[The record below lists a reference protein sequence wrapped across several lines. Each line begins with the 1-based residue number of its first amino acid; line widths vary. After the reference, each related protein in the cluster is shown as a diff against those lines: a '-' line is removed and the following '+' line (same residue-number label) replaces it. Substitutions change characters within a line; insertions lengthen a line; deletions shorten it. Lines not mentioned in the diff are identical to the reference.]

1 MRLQQIIHIIQEN
14 LLLGIIGVIALG
26 IFLWIGYFVIYKKI
40 LKGKRNFSRKKLIM
54 GGLFTCYIIMVLG
67 VTFLNRSSFFERS
80 FNIHFLSSYIEAWNN
95 FSIWHWQFIIF
106 NILMFVPLGILLPLM
121 HKRFHQL
128 KWTIAAGLLFT
139 LLIEGVQ
146 YATGFG
152 IFDLDDVFNNLL
164 GTWVGFG
171 IVKAIM
177 SLRQGQEKRF
187 RKALGNLSPLF
198 IVIALFSGIFALYHL
213 QEFGNLSTAPVYRVN
228 MNDVKTTLHVE
239 LSKERKMVPIYQA
252 PTLTKDSAKE
262 FAREFFNKM
271 EADWSDVKITDLDN
285 EVIYEIGK
293 YHLWVKCLDGS
304 YDFNNFSIDYESVQG
319 INVAES
325 QVLNGLKKFGISI
338 PEGATVNKREDGGF
352 GWIVDKKIV
361 GDRLTDGELYCTVD
375 KDSTIRYINNQL
387 VVSKKVRNV
396 PIKSEMDAYQE
407 LLEGKFFTYLK
418 DLIEKIEILQVE
430 LEYQLDSKGFNQP
443 IYVFDCNIN
452 GEEYP
457 IFISAM

>member
-152 IFDLDDVFNNLL
+152 IFV
-164 GTWVGFG
+164 
-171 IVKAIM
+171 
-177 SLRQGQEKRF
+177 
-187 RKALGNLSPLF
+187 
-198 IVIALFSGIFALYHL
+198 
-213 QEFGNLSTAPVYRVN
+213 
-228 MNDVKTTLHVE
+228 
-239 LSKERKMVPIYQA
+239 
-252 PTLTKDSAKE
+252 
-262 FAREFFNKM
+262 
-271 EADWSDVKITDLDN
+271 
-285 EVIYEIGK
+285 
-293 YHLWVKCLDGS
+293 
-304 YDFNNFSIDYESVQG
+304 
-319 INVAES
+319 
-325 QVLNGLKKFGISI
+325 
-338 PEGATVNKREDGGF
+338 
-352 GWIVDKKIV
+352 
-361 GDRLTDGELYCTVD
+361 
-375 KDSTIRYINNQL
+375 
-387 VVSKKVRNV
+387 
-396 PIKSEMDAYQE
+396 
-407 LLEGKFFTYLK
+407 
-418 DLIEKIEILQVE
+418 
-430 LEYQLDSKGFNQP
+430 
-443 IYVFDCNIN
+443 
-452 GEEYP
+452 
-457 IFISAM
+457 